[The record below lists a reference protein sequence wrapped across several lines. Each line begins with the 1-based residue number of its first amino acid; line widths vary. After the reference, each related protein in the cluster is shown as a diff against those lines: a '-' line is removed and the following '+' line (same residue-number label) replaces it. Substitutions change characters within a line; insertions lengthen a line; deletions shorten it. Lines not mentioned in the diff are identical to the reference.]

1 MGGIRR
7 STGTRGRGCTWLT
20 GGGAY
25 EPPPEAAMGG
35 NEALGSAWVANSGDP
50 PYATAPVPD
59 FGAAGG
65 ATQYMTDQSVQ
76 WLLENKFSEI
86 LK

>member
-1 MGGIRR
+1 
-7 STGTRGRGCTWLT
+7 
-20 GGGAY
+20 
-25 EPPPEAAMGG
+25 MGG